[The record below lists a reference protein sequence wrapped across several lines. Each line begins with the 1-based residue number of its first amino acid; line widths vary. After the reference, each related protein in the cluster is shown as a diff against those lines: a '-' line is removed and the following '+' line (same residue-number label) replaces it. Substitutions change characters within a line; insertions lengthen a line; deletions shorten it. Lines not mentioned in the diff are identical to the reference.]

1 VTQHPGAD
9 KPDSSAMRILIADD
23 HPMMRAG
30 IAATLRAHANIGLVV
45 EAGNGEEAVDLYDR
59 TLPDVALI
67 DLQMPHMD
75 GLGAIRIIRSRHPEA
90 RIIVLST
97 YGGDARIAAALK
109 AGAKSYVMKNVP
121 GAEIAAVVREVHEG
135 WHRLPQDVRLSVG
148 LQFAGS
154 GPSERELD
162 VLRLA
167 AVGNS
172 NREIAATL
180 NITEATVKAHMSTL
194 MMKLGAADRAHAV
207 TLAARRGFIDI

>member
-1 VTQHPGAD
+1 
-9 KPDSSAMRILIADD
+9 MRILIADD